1 MTFEIIFVFILLFV
15 AVFLFVTD
23 YVTFDVAAIIIMAS
37 LMLSGILSPREG
49 LSGFSN
55 PATVTVAAMFILS
68 EGVRR
73 TGILSNAGDFFSN
86 KMQSNFKVWFFA
98 LLLFIA
104 VISAFINNT
113 AAVAIFI
120 PVIMGIAS
128 KVGVSPSKML
138 MPLSFAGMI
147 GGVTTLIGTSTN
159 ILVSSIAV
167 ERGLDA
173 ISMFDLTPM
182 GLIFVAAG
190 FLFLFTV
197 GIRMIPKRREEAE
210 LTDQYE
216 MQNYLTDISINPD
229 SELIGKVLDHEKLTE
244 ELDIDVIRV
253 FKDGSDSSA
262 QRNKVKIESGDYLR
276 IRGNPKEIGKLL
288 EREDLSIMPSKTW
301 VDRDLEY
308 GQDVIIEAIIAP
320 ESSLDQTTLGNY
332 SFFEKHGAL
341 PLAVRHQGD
350 IKHEDVKEIKL
361 SGGDS
366 ILLSMS
372 KDRVDELKNDPS
384 FLIASEY
391 ETSTHRNEKTPIALA
406 ILASV
411 VLTAALGLTSI
422 VISAVVGVILM
433 VLTGCLRTEEAYKA
447 VNWKVIML
455 LAGVLPLGTAMD
467 STGAA
472 ELMAN
477 SMIDGLSGF
486 GPTALMSGFFLLT
499 LVITAVMSNNASA
512 ALLAPIAIEA
522 SSVVGVAH
530 EPFLYSVTFAA
541 SLSLITPFGYQTN
554 TMIYGPGQYKVTDF
568 LKVGMVLNLIFWIL
582 ATIFIPIIWPF

>member
-1 MTFEIIFVFILLFV
+1 MTFEIIFVFVLLIV

-55 PATVTVAAMFILS
+55 PATITVAAMFILS

-73 TGILSNAGDFFSN
+73 TGILSDAGDFFSE
-86 KMQSNFKVWFFA
+86 KIQQNFKVWFFA

-128 KVGVSPSKML
+128 KAGVSPSKML

-173 ISMFDLTPM
+173 IAMFDLTPM
-182 GLIFVAAG
+182 GLIFLVAG
-190 FLFLFTV
+190 FIFLFTI
-197 GIRMIPKRREEAE
+197 GIRMIPERRQEAE
-210 LTDQYE
+210 LTEQFE
-216 MQNYLTDISINPD
+216 MQSYLTDIFINES
-229 SELIGKVLDHEKLTE
+229 SELVGENLDHKELTKA
-244 ELDIDVIRV
+244 LDIDVIRV
-253 FKDGSDSSA
+253 FKEDMDSSA
-262 QRNKVKIESGDYLR
+262 QRNEVLIEAGDVLR
-276 IRGNPKEIGKLL
+276 IRGNPKEIKKLL
-288 EREDLSIMPSKTW
+288 EREDISIKPSREW
-301 VDRDLEY
+301 ADRDLEH
-308 GQDVIIEAIIAP
+308 GQDCVIEAVIAP
-320 ESSLDQTTLGNY
+320 ESSLDRMVLGDY
-332 SFFEKHGAL
+332 PFFDRHGAV
-341 PLAVRHQGD
+341 PLAVRHKGD
-350 IKHEDVKEIKL
+350 LKHDEMSQVKL

-372 KDRVDELKNDPS
+372 KDRVSELEQDPA
-384 FLIASEY
+384 FLVVSRLD
-391 ETSTHRNEKTPIALA
+391 TVSHRSEKTPVALA
-406 ILASV
+406 ILAGV
-411 VLTAALGLTSI
+411 VLVAALGWMPI
-422 VISAVVGVILM
+422 VVTAVTGVVLM

-447 VNWKVIML
+447 INWKVIML

-472 ELMAN
+472 EMMAG
-477 SMIDGLSGF
+477 SMVNNLAEF

-522 SSVVGVAH
+522 ASTIEVAH
-530 EPFLYSVTFAA
+530 EPFLYAVTFAA

-554 TMIYGPGQYKVTDF
+554 TMIYGPGQYEIVDF
-568 LKVGMVLNLIFWIL
+568 FKVGTLLNILFWIL

>member
-1 MTFEIIFVFILLFV
+1 MTFEILFVFVLLIV
-15 AVFLFVTD
+15 AVILFVTD

-73 TGILSNAGDFFSN
+73 TGILSTAGDFFSN
-86 KMQSNFKVWFFA
+86 KMQSNFNVWFFA

-190 FLFLFTV
+190 FLFLFTF
-197 GIRMIPKRREEAE
+197 GIKMIPDRRSEAD
-210 LTDQYE
+210 LTDQFDL
-216 MQNYLTDISINPD
+216 QSYLTDISINPGSD
-229 SELIGKVLDHEKLTE
+229 LIGKVLDHEKLTE

-253 FKDGSDSSA
+253 FKEGSDSSA
-262 QRNKVKIESGDYLR
+262 QRNEVKVESGDYLR
-276 IRGNPKEIGKLL
+276 IRGNPQEIGKLL

-301 VDRDLEY
+301 VDRDLEH
-308 GQDVIIEAIIAP
+308 GQDIIIEAIIAP

-350 IKHEDVKEIKL
+350 LKHDDIKKIKL

-366 ILLSMS
+366 LLLSMS
-372 KDRVDELKNDPS
+372 KDRVNELENDPS
-384 FLIASEY
+384 FLIASKY
-391 ETSTHRNEKTPIALA
+391 ETTTRRKEKTPVALS
-406 ILASV
+406 ILAGV
-411 VLTAALGLTSI
+411 VLAAAVGLTSI
-422 VISAVVGVILM
+422 VISAVVGVVLM
-433 VLTGCLRTEEAYKA
+433 VLTGCLRTEEAYNA

-467 STGAA
+467 TTGAA
-472 ELMAN
+472 ELMAS
-477 SMIDGLSGF
+477 SMIDTLAGF

-499 LVITAVMSNNASA
+499 LIVTAVMSNNASA

-522 SSVVGVAH
+522 SSSIGVAH
-530 EPFLYSVTFAA
+530 EPFLYAVTFAA

-554 TMIYGPGQYKVTDF
+554 TMIYGPGQYEIADF
-568 LKVGMVLNLIFWIL
+568 FKVGTILNIIFWIL
-582 ATIFIPIIWPF
+582 ATIFIPMIWPF

>member
-73 TGILSNAGDFFSN
+73 TGILSNAGDFFSK

-128 KVGVSPSKML
+128 KVGGSPSKML

-190 FLFLFTV
+190 FLFLFTF
-197 GIRMIPKRREEAE
+197 GIRMIPKRRKEAD
-210 LTDQYE
+210 LTEQYD
-216 MQNYLTDISINPD
+216 MQSYLTDISINPGSD
-229 SELIGKVLDHEKLTE
+229 LIGKVLDHEKLTE
-244 ELDIDVIRV
+244 ELDIDLIRV

-301 VDRDLEY
+301 VDRDLEH

-320 ESSLDQTTLGNY
+320 ESSLDQIRLDNY

-341 PLAVRHQGD
+341 PLAIRHQGD
-350 IKHEDVKEIKL
+350 LKHEDIKKIKL

-384 FLIASEY
+384 FLIASEF
-391 ETSTHRNEKTPIALA
+391 ETSTHRNEKTPVALA
-406 ILASV
+406 ILAGV

-477 SMIDGLSGF
+477 SMIDMLAGF

-499 LVITAVMSNNASA
+499 LIITAVMSNNASA

-522 SSVVGVAH
+522 STVVGVSH

-554 TMIYGPGQYKVTDF
+554 TMIYGPGQYKVVDF
-568 LKVGMVLNLIFWIL
+568 FKVGTLLNLIFWIL